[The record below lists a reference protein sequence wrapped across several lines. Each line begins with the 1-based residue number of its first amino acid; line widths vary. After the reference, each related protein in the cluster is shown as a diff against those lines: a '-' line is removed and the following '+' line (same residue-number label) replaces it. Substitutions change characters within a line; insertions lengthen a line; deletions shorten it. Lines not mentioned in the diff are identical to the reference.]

1 MKLAVAYCRVSTD
14 KEEQKKSIS
23 EQKAQWQEFFTE
35 TGTKPAKCGL
45 LYKKDGTKE
54 FIAGGIY
61 ADEGIS
67 GTSLKNRRAFNQMI
81 EDARH
86 KKFDMIYVE
95 DTSRFSRS
103 VEDGIKT
110 VKDLRELGI
119 GVYFRK
125 EGWDTLT
132 QDKDFELALRIS
144 IAQEESKVKSDRL
157 KWAMNRLHKKGG
169 WNGAAPYGYDVE
181 NAFLKI
187 NEDEAEIVKLIYNLY
202 INEGYGLGKIARYLN
217 SNQIPTKTGVQW
229 SQTQVSSILDNKLYN
244 GEQRQ
249 HTVESNDVTRHT
261 QKEIPEEEH
270 IVHKFDH
277 LKIIDD
283 ETFSLTQ
290 LEREKRNKL
299 FSTGTGHSNKHLLST
314 LIYCGHCGGT
324 FKRKKRHTYRRK
336 DGTSKDIGY
345 EWTCGV
351 NDMYGKDK
359 CGHRNMLI
367 EDRIYSQVKDMVK
380 SLQAHSLD
388 GLFNLYLKVKFNYDI
403 SPERLE
409 ELKSKQSSLMA
420 EMKQLR
426 KDHLDGLIDE
436 SIYKDA
442 LKDLNACTIDVKAE
456 ISRIE
461 RREQDIE
468 NAKFLYSQYVKM
480 IRDIDIDNITNA
492 QLKRIF
498 KKIIVSDYIHPTLGK
513 GSKVDYEYY
522 CMDMTANEILEKA
535 KELGYY
541 VVDETMNS
549 LKVVSF

>member
-1 MKLAVAYCRVSTD
+1 MRLAVAYCRVSTD
-14 KEEQKKSIS
+14 KEEQKKSIT
-23 EQKAQWQEFFTE
+23 EQKLQWKEFFSE

-119 GVYFRK
+119 GVFFRK
-125 EGWDTLT
+125 EGWDTLNEN
-132 QDKDFELALRIS
+132 KDFELSLRIS
-144 IAQEESKVKSDRL
+144 IAQEESRVKSERL

-169 WNGAAPYGYDVE
+169 WNGAAPFGYDVE
-181 NAFLKI
+181 EAYLKI
-187 NEDEAEIVKLIYNLY
+187 NEEEAEIVKLIYDLFSNQ
-202 INEGYGLGKIARYLN
+202 GYGLGKIARYLN
-217 SNQIPTKTGVQW
+217 SNKIPTKTGVKW

-244 GEQRQ
+244 GEQRT
-249 HTVESNDVTRHT
+249 HTLESADITRHL
-261 QKEIPEEEH
+261 QIAIPEDEH

-283 ETFSLTQ
+283 ETFSLAQ
-290 LEREKRNKL
+290 LERQKRNEK
-299 FSTGTGHSNKHLLST
+299 FSNGTGHSNKFLLST

-345 EWTCGV
+345 EWTCGI

-367 EDRIYSQVKDMVK
+367 EDKVIEQVKTMIK
-380 SLQAHSLD
+380 SLQSHSLD
-388 GLFNLYLKVKFNYDI
+388 GLFNLYMKVKFTYDT
-403 SPERLE
+403 STDHME
-409 ELKSKQSSLMA
+409 ELNNSKTKLMA

-426 KDHLDGLIDE
+426 QDKIANLIDE
-436 SIYKDA
+436 TVYKEEMKA
-442 LKDLNACTIDVKAE
+442 LNSQIADINAE
-456 ISRIE
+456 LSRIE
-461 RREQDIE
+461 RRESEIE
-468 NAKFLYSQYVKM
+468 NAKLKYSQYVKM
-480 IRDIDIDNITNA
+480 IRDIDTENLTNA
-492 QLKRIF
+492 ELKKIF
-498 KKIIVSDYIHPTLGK
+498 KKITVTDYIHPTLGK
-513 GSKVDYEYY
+513 GRKLDYEYY
-522 CMDMTANEILEKA
+522 CMDLTAEEIIEKA
-535 KELGYY
+535 KALGYY
-541 VVDETMNS
+541 VVDETINA
-549 LKVVSF
+549 VSVETY